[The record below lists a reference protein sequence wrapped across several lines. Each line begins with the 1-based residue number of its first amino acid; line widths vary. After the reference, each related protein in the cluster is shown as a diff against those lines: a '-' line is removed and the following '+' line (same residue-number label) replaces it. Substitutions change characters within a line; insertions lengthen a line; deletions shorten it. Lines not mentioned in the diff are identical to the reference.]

1 MSNIKEPYSISV
13 WTEELIPAQSYYY
26 KNSDFTGDYLT
37 EKEYQD
43 PKYFQNWVESQE
55 KDGVYYYLY
64 DHTIPTKTAAEV
76 LELEIR
82 DFEFE
87 KIIMEHYEETQ
98 GIIIGAH
105 DMDSV
110 YAAVNPILKKN
121 INGSIDLTF
130 GLYYKVFDP
139 DVGDFCT
146 NPFTSMLGNETKIKV
161 YFRNKWY
168 DLIVKNRVE
177 DSTNFLF
184 NYTCKDIYV
193 NELNKNG
200 FKVELD
206 VELENNQGTAPQLAE
221 TILSDTDWTVDT
233 QNSDIL
239 VETKIEPLYIG
250 TLNRSIEIKM
260 VNKYVPE
267 DLLDVSDQPETY
279 ILPKGV
285 DVLLFYSDITE
296 NKKHPQL
303 LCRFAK
309 ENGATVYQDPSINPE
324 AYKTDTNEDIIINAC
339 NYTTVDNV
347 LFLNLEEKSNI
358 PNIVENE
365 LLVYDR
371 ARGEKVIKS
380 QLSGYDP
387 DTDKFIFKFYKKN
400 ENGEPDTT
408 KEYYGYAKV
417 DILSSKLAQNY
428 LANSD
433 NFISLDSGWVF
444 EGVPARTTKSK
455 GVEKTAGY
463 SGQLYTMEDNTVS
476 ENDKTQPSESVLVLQ
491 LKNDKNSEFY
501 PDVNG
506 EYYCYEFET
515 IDNVQVPKKVIEVSS
530 EQGKTI
536 EANARASAF
545 EFRKNGVD
553 GYVDKTDEEILS
565 IVNDLLHKQRYSK
578 RARYAINTGVA
589 ANRQIIESLTPNE
602 EYLFAVSV
610 GKFLE
615 GEKEPEYGRTINY
628 GTKTPSEFYTFEN
641 ITDSNDFAS
650 KAGEEAKDEADNKIK
665 DHPYQYYLL
674 NPDYKKA
681 YDAAYNQFVKER
693 KEEYKDRYLNI
704 FNNANDR
711 GIDIWRGGGRKYREL
726 FLEYL
731 RDNKTFNYSQ
741 NGNAEPTY
749 FCTTIAERLI
759 ALCNNKNDDGTDAE
773 EQVAR
778 SIYEILIDRPEDFNE
793 ETNPLYAN
801 KHGYYSGLYPAM
813 AFRTVEE
820 AEEKQEKT
828 LFDAKW
834 EPMGYDK
841 GQYPEF
847 DGITQDLVIL
857 ERSFNEMLF
866 ADFYYTLREHF
877 SITDSNNILSW
888 DTDFLKK
895 DEATTDE
902 EHLYKVKAKVSSI
915 LKTIYKTVYENG
927 TWYKAASKAQQ
938 YELPTA
944 FDKQGGDIYQKHLQN
959 WISGNNYIN
968 LGTREEPNV
977 INTNAEKEGQKAI
990 DRLEKENLLFKIPDS
1005 IDYKAL
1011 GNFMLKKEEGFNVQ
1025 YSVGEIGGTDY
1036 NNDYN
1041 EALLGWIR
1049 EYLDGT
1055 ISSYYY
1061 TIFTPIFMK
1070 NWRNSHEVGTYVY
1083 NDHIFPL
1090 NEGDSGTFVTTPVW
1104 RQNDE
1109 LSWIK
1114 DEIKT
1119 QQTRATWCAVKTN
1132 YNPYTNENQESA
1144 GGYVFDRN
1152 TKELRLFNL
1161 DKDILNATYKP
1172 IKDEDGDYIFDAF
1185 QQQYR
1190 PFRNWSKDVKKNPL
1204 TFEEDEELG
1213 VYGDI
1218 TQHPMKW
1225 FDGHIGSW
1233 EEVPTRYR
1241 MVRLREDPLGEDY
1254 VYLDNEL
1261 YIIEEGHYKG
1271 KNYKYVN
1278 HYPVGYQVD
1287 NYIEDN
1293 DGKYVLTSDIK
1304 PKTFGLIRDEDG
1316 KIKFVTNNNNNN
1328 NKSPVLVSI
1337 KDSIRSFINDIKD
1350 FFGVEADENMPSAE
1364 DNCGIKESNVSSGN
1378 SNYDEDRIS
1387 EKVYEIEQSNGS
1399 KVKVTAMA
1407 IDEIENPAEV
1417 AQNEDKLE
1425 ESTQGSTADNPAV
1438 AESYTKYKWYYWR
1451 HWGKK
1456 RYNCKPKICVY
1467 RNING
1472 VVVYKPFNKVEDGIS
1487 DDYKVVPINKVKT
1500 ETIAFY
1506 LTNPT
1511 ATYRQAKEVDYGT
1524 RKYKMQ
1530 LQDKKRKE
1538 YWIES
1543 PTGEDFLRHYKFGDG
1558 EIRLFDGH
1566 FGKWVDCFKEIE
1578 VAANSEFSVN
1588 PDQNT
1593 GLIYIEDE
1601 DKYYLPDFYLPYGDK
1616 MIPFDARVFG
1626 RKERFTRKRVSY
1638 DENACVYQDGIYV
1651 PLSLYRDNYGF
1662 TNILDYTGL
1671 RVSIIDNYDYD
1682 ASNFAIKNIPKERS
1696 TYLTFELK
1704 DEPAGT
1710 MVLPVSNKTITSEA
1724 VYEKWIYWIAKV
1736 NKGISLTA
1744 DPFQKFGVFFE
1755 KEDIVDENGKVI
1767 NSGMTK
1773 YPFLG
1778 MQLFKHIPYERTIKD
1793 DAKPYLLVPTKENEY
1808 TIKTIFND
1816 VGFIEDSY
1824 DDWEDIYNPIKDSE
1838 ESDILSALNPYYINL
1853 LLTIYNVLFAY
1864 GENQEENVG
1873 VISNNLDI
1881 FKKLKANP
1889 YKEKLM
1895 IQFFEKYGVNLS
1907 IQYAEN
1913 LDKNLSNVKLTTTE
1927 KTEIIPLF
1935 PEQPPDAK
1943 DLKRTNYYIYDPE
1956 KITDSSNVVCDY
1968 VGTNPYEE
1976 FEPAYDELCQK
1987 IRSIKGKESNYF
1999 KLLQDVCDSFDCW
2012 VDPIIE
2018 HENNGQVKYIE
2029 KIVYID
2035 PLQTE
2040 EGPQI
2045 YVGEE
2050 RKKKMVDD
2058 RIRHLQLKYG
2068 VASDNPRVSF
2078 DNELKAYIWVSDEE
2092 CEPEEYNDIKEL
2104 NRLTALQ
2111 QRLNT
2116 PEAKQFILVPDKKI
2130 RFKRYVGQE
2139 NWNGFKYGVNL
2150 KHIKRTI
2157 DSNQIS
2163 TRVIVKPNKNEHAKD
2178 NFCTI
2183 QRAEENVIKENFLL
2197 DFSYYV
2203 QQGLLDNT
2211 ELINDLYSNFNTKL
2225 DYFNKLARLNRDNDN
2240 IADRLASLNLELDKV
2255 KADFDTAT
2263 LAYEAAQ
2270 QEIQKIAYTLTSNY
2284 DTYGQIIDT
2293 PWTRNKSQEYE
2304 LRTQTSAPATTFQM
2318 QIEAK
2323 EGDAA
2328 INITIDVPKTATQVE
2343 YPKYNDALRTLL
2355 DQMDIYQLEAINNK
2369 KVVDKLKPEKE
2380 RIEKEIQELINL
2392 SKIIVEKKNELNRL
2406 FYHKYARYIQEGSW
2420 IDENYID
2427 DNLYYLDA
2435 LSVIRTSCKPKI
2447 TYDIGVVDI
2456 AAAYEYEEDRIVLES
2471 ELGDR
2476 TYVEDTEFFGYQK
2489 DKVTPY
2495 WEMVVVSEKIYNLE
2509 DASQNQTKVKN
2520 YSTQFDDLFQRIAAT
2535 SQTLQ
2540 FNEGSYNRAAS
2551 LINENGTIKADV
2563 LQQSVASSDFILS
2576 TSINENVNWNNT
2588 GLTVTSKTDRSNVLK
2603 IVSRGILIS
2612 NDGGNNFTTAIT
2624 GDGLNASII
2633 SAGRINIDNLLIGG
2647 DKNPN
2652 FFWDSIGISAYSMK
2666 DSNIDYST
2674 FVRMDKFGFYGVKG
2688 DDTKKK
2694 LSYTNTFAP
2703 KSLSEVVDNPNVMF
2717 GLTWNGFLLRS
2728 GDETGRVTIGTDQ
2741 DFRMSE
2747 YSYSNQQWQDRVIIG
2762 RMEDNNGET
2771 YYGFRLKDSTGATV
2785 MDTNDRGELYL
2796 KEKLRISNFDN
2807 NQQTE
2812 SQYIYDKASGG
2823 YYAYFE
2829 ENGKIYKHFFDEN
2842 YNEIGIKEETS
2853 EKWSDIYKDPQDR
2866 VSLGIVNIYKR
2877 EGKKYKKTGI
2887 PKNTY
2892 SSINYLTKVFS
2903 VKANGNIGLE
2913 QFNEAQIP
2921 QLIEQNENFAIFDNG
2936 NLYAKNAWI
2945 EGHIRATSGSFT
2957 GNIEAS
2963 SGNIG
2968 GIVINPLNDNDGGIQ
2983 SKNYSPLEHK
2993 GWKLSQNGDFE
3004 LNNGTFH
3011 GTIQATN
3018 GYILKTMYIGSTE
3031 ETDNKNIV
3039 KIGNIGSYDSES
3051 VIKVFSIT
3059 NKIDKV
3065 IATDNISQYVNAK
3078 ETFAIFDNGL
3088 LYATNAYIK
3097 GNIEA
3102 TSGSF
3107 TGKIE
3112 AESGKIGDILINS
3125 GGLQTENYPQKQDD
3139 QVAGWR
3145 IGPDGDATFYNI
3157 DARGGTI
3164 GGLVIGTDYIA
3175 ANPDSTETNG
3185 WSINSDGTATFRNVN
3200 VSGKI
3205 TSAIFEHDKIQTIA
3219 GSMLIRP
3226 AIYYIDY
3233 ATSGN
3238 YIKVLIDSKELP
3250 NEFSIGSKVKIGNE
3264 IVGEAILYTIIS
3276 ESSVENVIWN
3286 KENIV
3291 ETNQTCLLYLEKSS
3305 DTSFENDAFGKAK
3318 ILLYMGTGQENES
3331 VIGLGLNASTNATV
3345 LPSESFSI
3353 IELTNESYK
3362 PRAIFGK
3369 IPGNIIATFRDAAST
3384 TQASDTYG
3392 LYADEVYLKGE
3403 IIATAGKI
3411 GGLIIAE
3418 QGLYATGQDNKSW
3431 SILSDGTANFTN
3443 GNFTGIINAVDGGTI
3458 GDIIIADGGLK
3469 SQPQTEDKP
3478 YEWEILPD
3486 GTVRFEQ
3493 AYLQGEIIAS
3503 SGTIGNI
3510 TIEEKSI
3517 SAQYGNNTGWKIS
3530 SGGDCYFN
3538 NLLLTGSMIMFSAAT
3553 VTDVKINPESTTLY
3567 LALEDEKIS
3576 YIAESIEE
3584 SGDIYVYLSSLDTAH
3599 GGVRY
3604 KALSHGKEAGTER
3617 LYVTID
3623 AENIV
3628 FNKNDTLFIVPDNE
3642 DVPVYGIVFNSSAGG
3657 SFPKKSISIVD
3668 LLTPQNEQGIFNTKL
3683 VLGYLSEDLFDT
3695 TSLAKKVMSDSYGLY
3710 SDNVFLKGS
3719 IISESADYI
3728 AGLTTQNLLTINDE
3742 KIIFF
3747 AGQAGQQLTKDS
3759 LKFYVTEKG
3768 ALYAEDGYFKGIIE
3782 ASEIRGGGKGVP
3794 GLVFKDMAQAI
3805 HFKKSGPTK
3814 DQDISIFTLSDEN
3827 ASFYKDG
3834 LKVFDISLNEN
3845 PSLKMFETLV
3855 EDSTSETK
3863 YLFAIEKNTKDEIIF
3878 KYNNTEVITLN
3889 SDGAHLGK
3897 GNNGIGDNAYFEEVK
3912 SNNTNKFIG
3921 YDIILI

>member
-13 WTEELIPAQSYYY
+13 WTEELIPVQSYYY

-55 KDGVYYYLY
+55 QDGVYYYLY

-76 LELEIR
+76 LELETR
-82 DFEFE
+82 DFEVE

-139 DVGDFCT
+139 DVGEFCT
-146 NPFTSMLGNETKIKV
+146 NPFTSILGNETKIKV
-161 YFRNKWY
+161 YFRKKWY

-221 TILSDTDWTVDT
+221 TILDDTDWTVDT
-233 QNSDIL
+233 EHSDIL

-250 TLNRSIEIKM
+250 TLNRSVEIKM

-279 ILPKGV
+279 TLPKGV
-285 DVLLFYSDITE
+285 DVLFFYSDITE

-303 LCRFAK
+303 LCRFAE
-309 ENGATVYQDPSINPE
+309 ENGVKVYQDPSINPE
-324 AYKTDTNEDIIINAC
+324 AYKTDANEDIIINAC
-339 NYTTVDNV
+339 NYATVDNV

-358 PNIVENE
+358 PNIIENE
-365 LLVYDR
+365 LLVYDK

-433 NFISLDSGWVF
+433 NFISLDTGWVF

-463 SGQLYTMEDNTVS
+463 SGQLYTMEDNTVA

-501 PDVNG
+501 PDTDG

-515 IDNVQVPKKVIEVSS
+515 IDGVQVPKKVIEVSS
-530 EQGKTI
+530 EQGKAI

-553 GYVDKTDEEILS
+553 GYVDKTDEEILA
-565 IVNDLLHKQRYSK
+565 IVNELLYKQRYSK

-615 GEKEPEYGRTINY
+615 GEEEPEYGRTIHY
-628 GTKTPSEFYTFEN
+628 GTKTSNEFYTFEN
-641 ITDSNDFAS
+641 ITNSDEFAQ
-650 KAGEEAKDEADNKIK
+650 KAGDEAKQETDSKMEA
-665 DHPYQYYLL
+665 HPYKYYLL

-681 YDAAYNQFVKER
+681 YNAAYNKFIEER
-693 KEEYKDRYLNI
+693 KEEYKDRYLNLI
-704 FNNANDR
+704 NNANDR
-711 GIDIWRGGGRKYREL
+711 GIDVWRGGGRKYREL

-731 RDNKTFNYSQ
+731 RDNKTFNYPQ
-741 NGNAEPTY
+741 NENAEPTY

-759 ALCNNKNDDGTDAE
+759 ALCNNKNADGTDTE

-778 SIYEILIDRPEDFNE
+778 SIYEILIDRPEGFNE

-820 AEEKQEKT
+820 AEEEQEKT

-847 DGITQDLVIL
+847 DGIAQDLVIL

-877 SITDSNNILSW
+877 SVTNSNNILSW

-895 DEATTDE
+895 DETTTDE
-902 EHLYKVKAKVSSI
+902 EHLFKVKAKVSSV

-927 TWYKAASKAQQ
+927 TWYKAANKAQQ

-944 FDKQGGDIYQKHLQN
+944 FDKKGGDMYQEHLQN

-968 LGTREEPNV
+968 LGTREDPNV

-990 DRLEKENLLFKIPDS
+990 DELEKTNLLFKIPTS

-1011 GNFMLKKEEGFNVQ
+1011 GNFILEKEEGFNVQ
-1025 YSVGEIGGTDY
+1025 YSVGEIGGADY

-1041 EALLGWIR
+1041 EALLDWIK
-1049 EYLDGT
+1049 EYLNDT
-1055 ISSYYY
+1055 TSSYYY
-1061 TIFTPIFMK
+1061 VIFTPIFMK
-1070 NWRNSHEVGTYVY
+1070 NWRDSHEVGTYVY

-1090 NEGDSGTFVTTPVW
+1090 NEGNSGTFVTTPVW
-1104 RQNDE
+1104 RQNDK

-1119 QQTRATWCAVKTN
+1119 QKTGATWCAVKTN

-1161 DKDILNATYKP
+1161 DKDVLNATYKP
-1172 IKDEDGDYIFDAF
+1172 VKDEEGDYIFDVF

-1213 VYGDI
+1213 VYGDV

-1261 YIIEEGHYKG
+1261 YITEEGHYKG
-1271 KNYKYVN
+1271 KKYKYVN

-1287 NYIEDN
+1287 NYIEDD

-1304 PKTFGLIRDEDG
+1304 PKTFGLVRDEDG
-1316 KIKFVTNNNNNN
+1316 KIKFITNNNNK
-1328 NKSPVLVSI
+1328 KSPVLVSI
-1337 KDSIRSFINDIKD
+1337 KDSIRGFINDIKD
-1350 FFGVEADENMPSAE
+1350 FFGIETDEDIPSAE
-1364 DNCGIKESNVSSGN
+1364 DNCGVKESNVSSDN
-1378 SNYDEDRIS
+1378 QNYDEDRVS
-1387 EKVYEIEQSNGS
+1387 ETVYEVPQSDGS
-1399 KVKVTAMA
+1399 KVHVTAVA

-1425 ESTQGSTADNPAV
+1425 EPTEGSTKDNPAV
-1438 AESYTKYKWYYWR
+1438 AVSYTKYKWYYWR
-1451 HWGKK
+1451 HWGKT

-1487 DDYKVVPINKVKT
+1487 DDYKVIPIDKADTN
-1500 ETIAFY
+1500 TIAFY

-1530 LQDKKRKE
+1530 LQEKKRKE

-1566 FGKWVDCFKEIE
+1566 FGKWVDCFKEME
-1578 VAANSEFSVN
+1578 VIANSEFAVN
-1588 PDQNT
+1588 PDPNT
-1593 GLIYIEDE
+1593 GLIYIESE

-1626 RKERFTRKRVSY
+1626 RKERFTRKRVPY
-1638 DENACVYQDGIYV
+1638 NENACVYQDGIYL
-1651 PLSLYRDNYGF
+1651 PLPLYRDNYGF
-1662 TNILDYTGL
+1662 TNVLDYAGL

-1682 ASNFAIKNIPKERS
+1682 ASNFAIKDIPKERS

-1704 DEPAGT
+1704 DAPAGT
-1710 MVLPVSNKTITSEA
+1710 MILPVSNKTITSEA
-1724 VYEKWIYWIAKV
+1724 VYEKWVYWIAKV
-1736 NKGISLTA
+1736 NKGVSLTA

-1755 KEDIVDENGKVI
+1755 TEDIIDETGKVI

-1793 DAKPYLLVPTKENEY
+1793 GKKQHLLVPTKENEY

-1816 VGFIEDSY
+1816 VGFTKNSYED
-1824 DDWEDIYNPIKDSE
+1824 WKNIYNPIKDLE
-1838 ESDILSALNPYYINL
+1838 EADILAALSPYYRNL

-1864 GENQEENVG
+1864 GENQNENFG
-1873 VISNNLDI
+1873 IISNNLDI

-1895 IQFFEKYGVNLS
+1895 IQFFEKYGINLS
-1907 IQYAEN
+1907 IQYASN
-1913 LDKNLSNVKLTTTE
+1913 LDTKWSKVKLTTTE
-1927 KTEIIPLF
+1927 NTEIVPLF
-1935 PEQPPDAK
+1935 PGQAPDAR

-1956 KITDSSNVVCDY
+1956 KVTDSSNVVYDY

-2018 HENNGQVKYIE
+2018 HEEDGQIKYIE
-2029 KIVYID
+2029 KVVYID

-2040 EGPQI
+2040 EEPQI

-2050 RKKKMVDD
+2050 RKEKMVDD
-2058 RIRHLQLKYG
+2058 CIRHLQLKYG
-2068 VASDNPRVSF
+2068 VASDNPRISF
-2078 DNELKAYIWVSDEE
+2078 NDELEAYEWVSDEE
-2092 CEPEEYNDIKEL
+2092 CEPEEYNDINEL

-2150 KHIKRTI
+2150 KHIKRTV

-2211 ELINDLYSNFNTKL
+2211 ELMNDLYSNFNTKL
-2225 DYFNKLARLNRDNDN
+2225 DYFNKLARLNRDNDD
-2240 IADRLASLNLELDKV
+2240 IADRLASLHLELDKV

-2270 QEIQKIAYTLTSNY
+2270 QEIQRAAYTLTSNY

-2328 INITIDVPKTATQVE
+2328 IDITIDVPKTATQVE

-2369 KVVDKLKPEKE
+2369 KVIDDLKPEKE
-2380 RIEKEIQELINL
+2380 RIEKEIQELTTL

-2420 IDENYID
+2420 VDENYID

-2447 TYDIGVVDI
+2447 TYDIGVIDI
-2456 AAAYEYEEDRIVLES
+2456 AAAYEYEEDRAVLES

-2476 TYVEDTEFFGYQK
+2476 TYVEDTEFFGYQN

-2535 SQTLQ
+2535 SQALQ
-2540 FNEGSYNRAAS
+2540 FNEGSYNRAAA
-2551 LINENGTIKADV
+2551 LINEDGTIKADV

-2576 TSINENVNWNNT
+2576 TSINENVSWGNT
-2588 GLTVTSKTDRSNVLK
+2588 GLTITSKTDRSNVLK

-2633 SAGRINIDNLLIGG
+2633 SAGKINIDNLLIGG

-2652 FFWDSIGISAYSMK
+2652 FFWDSIGISAYSME
-2666 DSNIDYST
+2666 DSKIDYST
-2674 FVRMDKFGFYGVKG
+2674 FVRMDRFGFYGVKG
-2688 DDTKKK
+2688 DDTKEK

-2807 NQQTE
+2807 NQQAE

-2829 ENGKIYKHFFDEN
+2829 EDGKIYKHFFDEN
-2842 YNEIGIKEETS
+2842 YNEIGNKEETS
-2853 EKWSDIYKDPQDR
+2853 LKWSDIYKDPQDR
-2866 VSLGIVNIYKR
+2866 VSLGIVNVYKR
-2877 EGKKYKKTGI
+2877 EGDSYIKTGI

-2903 VKANGNIGLE
+2903 VKANGNVGLE
-2913 QFNEAQIP
+2913 QFSNDQIT
-2921 QLIEQNENFAIFDNG
+2921 QLIERNENFAIFDNG

-2945 EGHIRATSGSFT
+2945 EGHINATDGSF
-2957 GNIEAS
+2957 S
-2963 SGNIG
+2963 
-2968 GIVINPLNDNDGGIQ
+2968 
-2983 SKNYSPLEHK
+2983 
-2993 GWKLSQNGDFE
+2993 
-3004 LNNGTFH
+3004 
-3011 GTIQATN
+3011 
-3018 GYILKTMYIGSTE
+3018 
-3031 ETDNKNIV
+3031 
-3039 KIGNIGSYDSES
+3039 
-3051 VIKVFSIT
+3051 
-3059 NKIDKV
+3059 
-3065 IATDNISQYVNAK
+3065 
-3078 ETFAIFDNGL
+3078 
-3088 LYATNAYIK
+3088 
-3097 GNIEA
+3097 
-3102 TSGSF
+3102 
-3107 TGKIE
+3107 GKIE
-3112 AESGKIGDILINS
+3112 ATEGHIGGILIGESSIRSENEKFILSADGTLHATDAVIEGNIVATTGYIGGIKINPDYISGGIDGTTQSWQIYANGHAIFNDVSVKGKIEAAVFEYDKVQTVSGSMFIRPSFLIEKIYWGKVEEIEVNVEKDGNTTQEIEKIVNTEIKEDIIVEIDIDTVSPDFSTGYYCAIGSNPLS
-3125 GGLQTENYPQKQDD
+3125 ALQ
-3139 QVAGWR
+3139 
-3145 IGPDGDATFYNI
+3145 
-3157 DARGGTI
+3157 
-3164 GGLVIGTDYIA
+3164 GLVQIKDALPGILVFDKTYESLLKEKEMITSICQK
-3175 ANPDSTETNG
+3175 DST
-3185 WSINSDGTATFRNVN
+3185 S
-3200 VSGKI
+3200 
-3205 TSAIFEHDKIQTIA
+3205 
-3219 GSMLIRP
+3219 
-3226 AIYYIDY
+3226 
-3233 ATSGN
+3233 
-3238 YIKVLIDSKELP
+3238 
-3250 NEFSIGSKVKIGNE
+3250 
-3264 IVGEAILYTIIS
+3264 
-3276 ESSVENVIWN
+3276 
-3286 KENIV
+3286 
-3291 ETNQTCLLYLEKSS
+3291 
-3305 DTSFENDAFGKAK
+3305 
-3318 ILLYMGTGQENES
+3318 
-3331 VIGLGLNASTNATV
+3331 IGLGINASNRASFI
-3345 LPSESFSI
+3345 PGHSFSVFEMSVDDFNQAKAAEKI
-3353 IELTNESYK
+3353 ILGYISNSELQEKVGS
-3362 PRAIFGK
+3362 
-3369 IPGNIIATFRDAAST
+3369 
-3384 TQASDTYG
+3384 TYG
-3392 LYADEVYLKGE
+3392 LYAE
-3403 IIATAGKI
+3403 
-3411 GGLIIAE
+3411 
-3418 QGLYATGQDNKSW
+3418 
-3431 SILSDGTANFTN
+3431 
-3443 GNFTGIINAVDGGTI
+3443 NAF
-3458 GDIIIADGGLK
+3458 L
-3469 SQPQTEDKP
+3469 Q
-3478 YEWEILPD
+3478 
-3486 GTVRFEQ
+3486 GTV
-3493 AYLQGEIIAS
+3493 
-3503 SGTIGNI
+3503 
-3510 TIEEKSI
+3510 SI
-3517 SAQYGNNTGWKIS
+3517 DKELENN
-3530 SGGDCYFN
+3530 
-3538 NLLLTGSMIMFSAAT
+3538 
-3553 VTDVKINPESTTLY
+3553 
-3567 LALEDEKIS
+3567 S
-3576 YIAESIEE
+3576 YI
-3584 SGDIYVYLSSLDTAH
+3584 T
-3599 GGVRY
+3599 
-3604 KALSHGKEAGTER
+3604 
-3617 LYVTID
+3617 
-3623 AENIV
+3623 
-3628 FNKNDTLFIVPDNE
+3628 
-3642 DVPVYGIVFNSSAGG
+3642 
-3657 SFPKKSISIVD
+3657 
-3668 LLTPQNEQGIFNTKL
+3668 
-3683 VLGYLSEDLFDT
+3683 
-3695 TSLAKKVMSDSYGLY
+3695 
-3710 SDNVFLKGS
+3710 
-3719 IISESADYI
+3719 
-3728 AGLTTQNLLTINDE
+3728 AGLTTYDIYDLSNTEKYGTYFSSPLAFWAGIKKYNINGELELKPNFAVDQEGNLYAQQGYFSGTIEGSIIKTTEIQSAYITGYEDKNEDLYGLTIRTERGLLFESNTTKEKWMSLTNNSLELGIPLQDLLTDLNTKHIFSLSRDNFYFQNIDNNFYSC
-3742 KIIFF
+3742 KISQNEVSF
-3747 AGQAGQQLTKDS
+3747 G
-3759 LKFYVTEKG
+3759 
-3768 ALYAEDGYFKGIIE
+3768 
-3782 ASEIRGGGKGVP
+3782 
-3794 GLVFKDMAQAI
+3794 
-3805 HFKKSGPTK
+3805 
-3814 DQDISIFTLSDEN
+3814 EN
-3827 ASFYKDG
+3827 AQGDKALSIYRELASTNQILVNMKFNNKD
-3834 LKVFDISLNEN
+3834 
-3845 PSLKMFETLV
+3845 
-3855 EDSTSETK
+3855 
-3863 YLFAIEKNTKDEIIF
+3863 YLTFGDDYLQFKNILQYEQHSYTQTVNID
-3878 KYNNTEVITLN
+3878 NTPT
-3889 SDGAHLGK
+3889 
-3897 GNNGIGDNAYFEEVK
+3897 
-3912 SNNTNKFIG
+3912 G
-3921 YDIILI
+3921 YDLYVL